1 MTIIINNYDESHH
14 QNHGAIDA
22 GFLCRAVDGSSRR
35 SWDNA
40 MVRAKAHQKTAFL
53 TGASSGI
60 GRAAAL
66 ALSKAGYRVIGTSRN
81 AGPGEVR
88 DDIRMVACDVT
99 SDESV
104 AAAVALAHAELGH
117 IDLLINN
124 AGYGVTGAAEESSIV
139 QVRSLFE
146 TNFHGVVRVTNAVL
160 PIMRAQGSGRILN
173 VGSGLGFI
181 PAPYNAYY
189 SATKHAL
196 EGYSESLDHE
206 VREFGVRVAVI
217 EPAAT
222 QTSFDSSTVRA
233 DKPLADYAVGRA
245 KYLVAYDRAMA
256 VADTAESVA
265 ETIVL
270 AASTKTPRLRYPSG
284 KAARQVAF
292 ARRFLPRSLFDRI
305 LRSQFGL
312 A

>member
-1 MTIIINNYDESHH
+1 MLKT
-14 QNHGAIDA
+14 QA
-22 GFLCRAVDGSSRR
+22 R
-35 SWDNA
+35 
-40 MVRAKAHQKTAFL
+40 QKTAFL

-60 GRAAAL
+60 GKATAAAL
-66 ALSKAGYRVIGTSRN
+66 TRAGYRVIGTSRH
-81 AGPGEVR
+81 ADPDAVR
-88 DDIRMVACDVT
+88 DGIRMIACDVT

-104 AAAVALAHAELGH
+104 AVAVARAHAELGQ
-117 IDLLINN
+117 IDLLVNN
-124 AGYGVTGAAEESSIV
+124 AGVGVTGAAEESSIA

-160 PIMRAQGSGRILN
+160 PIMRGQRAGRILN
-173 VGSGLGFI
+173 VGSAGGL
-181 PAPYNAYY
+181 APMPYMAYY

-222 QTSFDSSTVRA
+222 RTSFESSTVIA
-233 DKPLADYAVGRA
+233 DRPLNAFDPSRA
-245 KYLVAYDRAMA
+245 KYLVAFERAMA
-256 VADTAESVA
+256 IADTAESVA

-270 AASTKTPRLRYPSG
+270 AALDKTPRLRYPSG
-284 KAARQVAF
+284 KAGRQIAF
-292 ARRFLPRSLFDRI
+292 ARRFLPRSLFDKVVRK
-305 LRSQFGL
+305 QFGL

>member
-1 MTIIINNYDESHH
+1 MI
-14 QNHGAIDA
+14 G
-22 GFLCRAVDGSSRR
+22 
-35 SWDNA
+35 
-40 MVRAKAHQKTAFL
+40 AKAHQKTAFI
-53 TGASSGI
+53 TGASTGI
-60 GRAAAL
+60 GKAAAL
-66 ALSKAGYRVIGTSRN
+66 ALIRAGYRVIGTSRS
-81 AGPGEVR
+81 AKR
-88 DDIRMVACDVT
+88 DELRDGVPMVACDVT
-99 SDESV
+99 SEASV
-104 AAAVALAHAELGH
+104 AAAVARADSELGR
-117 IDLLINN
+117 IDLLVNN
-124 AGYGVTGAAEESSIV
+124 AGFGVTGAAEESSIAQV
-139 QVRSLFE
+139 QALFE

-160 PIMRAQGSGRILN
+160 PIMRRQRGGRILN

-181 PAPYNAYY
+181 PAPYSAYY

-222 QTSFDSSTVRA
+222 KTSFESSTVQADRPLSAYRA
-233 DKPLADYAVGRA
+233 SRT
-245 KYLVAYDRAMA
+245 KYLLALDRAMA

-270 AASTKTPRLRYPSG
+270 AASDKTSRLRYPSG

-292 ARRFLPRSLFDRI
+292 ARRFLPRPVFDRI
-305 LRSQFGL
+305 LRKQFGL

>member
-1 MTIIINNYDESHH
+1 MTMI
-14 QNHGAIDA
+14 GAD
-22 GFLCRAVDGSSRR
+22 S
-35 SWDNA
+35 
-40 MVRAKAHQKTAFL
+40 HQKTAL
-53 TGASSGI
+53 ITGASTGI
-60 GRAAAL
+60 GKAAAL
-66 ALSKAGYRVIGTSRN
+66 ALMKAGYRVIGTSRK
-81 AGPGEVR
+81 AQRGEVR
-88 DDIRMVACDVT
+88 DGIRIITCDVT

-104 AAAVALAHAELGH
+104 AKAVAEAHAELGH
-117 IDLLINN
+117 IDLLVNN
-124 AGYGVTGAAEESSIV
+124 AGFGVTGAAEESSIA
-139 QVRSLFE
+139 QVRALFE
-146 TNFHGVVRVTNAVL
+146 TNVHGVIRVTNAVL
-160 PIMRAQGSGRILN
+160 RIMRGQGGGRILN

-181 PAPYNAYY
+181 PAPYSAYY

-222 QTSFDSSTVRA
+222 RTSFESSTIQA
-233 DKPLADYAVGRA
+233 DGRLSAYDASRA
-245 KYLVAYDRAMA
+245 KYLAAYERAMA

-270 AASTKTPRLRYPSG
+270 AAGNKTPRLRYPSG

-292 ARRFLPRSLFDRI
+292 ARRFLPRSLFDKI
-305 LRSQFGL
+305 LRKQFGL

>member
-1 MTIIINNYDESHH
+1 M
-14 QNHGAIDA
+14 
-22 GFLCRAVDGSSRR
+22 
-35 SWDNA
+35 A
-40 MVRAKAHQKTAFL
+40 MSRAKAKRKTAL
-53 TGASSGI
+53 VTGASSGI
-60 GRAAAL
+60 GKAAAFAL
-66 ALSKAGYRVIGTSRN
+66 AKAGYSVIGTSRKTAPN
-81 AGPGEVR
+81 HA
-88 DDIRMVACDVT
+88 DDDLRMIACDVT
-99 SDESV
+99 SDNSV
-104 AAAVALAHAELGH
+104 AAAVARAHAELGH
-117 IDLLINN
+117 IDLLVNN
-124 AGYGVTGAAEESSIV
+124 AGIGITGAAEESSIA

-160 PIMRAQGSGRILN
+160 PLMRGQGHGRILN
-173 VGSGLGFI
+173 VGSGLGLI

-222 QTSFDSSTVRA
+222 RTSFETSTA
-233 DKPLADYAVGRA
+233 LSDTPIAAYDESRA
-245 KYLVAYDRAMA
+245 KYLAAYKRAMT

-270 AASTKTPRLRYPSG
+270 AAGDETPRLRYPSG
-284 KAARQVAF
+284 KTARQVAF
-292 ARRFLPRSLFDRI
+292 ARRFLPRSLFDKV

>member
-1 MTIIINNYDESHH
+1 MAKI
-14 QNHGAIDA
+14 GA
-22 GFLCRAVDGSSRR
+22 
-35 SWDNA
+35 
-40 MVRAKAHQKTAFL
+40 KTHQKTAFI
-53 TGASSGI
+53 TGASAGI
-60 GRAAAL
+60 GKAAAL
-66 ALSKAGYRVIGTSRN
+66 ALMKTGYRVIGTSRS
-81 AGPGEVR
+81 AKRDEVR
-88 DDIRMVACDVT
+88 DGIPMIACDVT
-99 SDESV
+99 SDASV
-104 AAAVALAHAELGH
+104 AAAVALADSELGR
-117 IDLLINN
+117 IDLLVNN
-124 AGYGVTGAAEESSIV
+124 AGFGVTGAAEESSIAQV
-139 QVRSLFE
+139 QALFE

-160 PIMRAQGSGRILN
+160 PIMRGQRSGRILN

-222 QTSFDSSTVRA
+222 RTSFESSTVQA
-233 DKPLADYAVGRA
+233 DTRLSAYDASRA
-245 KYLVAYDRAMA
+245 KYLVAFERTMTA
-256 VADTAESVA
+256 ADTAESVA
-265 ETIVL
+265 ETIVF
-270 AASTKTPRLRYPSG
+270 AASDKTLRLRYPSG

-292 ARRFLPRSLFDRI
+292 ARRFLPRSLFDKI

>member
-1 MTIIINNYDESHH
+1 MI
-14 QNHGAIDA
+14 G
-22 GFLCRAVDGSSRR
+22 
-35 SWDNA
+35 
-40 MVRAKAHQKTAFL
+40 AKAHQKTAFI
-53 TGASSGI
+53 TGASTGI
-60 GRAAAL
+60 GKAAAL
-66 ALSKAGYRVIGTSRN
+66 ALMKAGYRVIGTSRS
-81 AGPGEVR
+81 AKR
-88 DDIRMVACDVT
+88 DEMRDGIRMIACDVT

-104 AAAVALAHAELGH
+104 AVAVALADAELGR
-117 IDLLINN
+117 IDLLVNN
-124 AGYGVTGAAEESSIV
+124 AGFGITGAAEESSMA
-139 QVRSLFE
+139 QVRALFE

-160 PIMRAQGSGRILN
+160 PIMRGQGGGRILN

-222 QTSFDSSTVRA
+222 KTSFESSTIQTDR
-233 DKPLADYAVGRA
+233 PLSAYDASRA
-245 KYLVAYDRAMA
+245 KYFVAFDRAMA

-270 AASTKTPRLRYPSG
+270 AARDKTPRMRYPSG

-292 ARRFLPRSLFDRI
+292 ARRFLPRALFDKI